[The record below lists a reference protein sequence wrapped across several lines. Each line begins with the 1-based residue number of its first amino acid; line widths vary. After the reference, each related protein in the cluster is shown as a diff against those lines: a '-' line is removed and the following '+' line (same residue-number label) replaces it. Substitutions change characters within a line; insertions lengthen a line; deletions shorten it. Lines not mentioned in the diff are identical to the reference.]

1 MIQVKEEFKN
11 LIPPL
16 NDSEFKE
23 LEDSILAEGC
33 RESLIV
39 WNNILVDGH
48 HRYEIC
54 TKHNIPFKVINKD
67 FEDENEAMLW
77 IINNQ
82 LGRRNITDFAR
93 AELVLKKKDI
103 LLEKGR
109 EKQKQTLGGYK
120 YNEPSVL
127 SKLDKTD
134 KKQYNTREI
143 LAKEIGVG
151 QGTIGRVEVILKE
164 APEEVKEK
172 LRCGVDDLTINKVYN
187 EIKIKKRK
195 EEIENIKNEIK
206 NNNFRPPNEKFDVI
220 VIDPPWPYN
229 NEDNYDPEYFRGTI
243 PYPSMSIEEIKSLEI
258 PASDDCVLWLW
269 TTHRFLR
276 ESFNILD
283 YWGFRDVSIL
293 TWVKNKIG
301 VGRWL
306 RSQTEYCIMSVKGK
320 PKVNLTSQ
328 STVLYGKSREHS
340 RKPDE
345 FYTMVDSLCIGYK
358 LDYFSREKREGWNQF
373 GIEKDKF
380 K

>member
-1 MIQVKEEFKN
+1 M
-11 LIPPL
+11 
-16 NDSEFKE
+16 
-23 LEDSILAEGC
+23 G
-33 RESLIV
+33 
-39 WNNILVDGH
+39 
-48 HRYEIC
+48 
-54 TKHNIPFKVINKD
+54 
-67 FEDENEAMLW
+67 
-77 IINNQ
+77 
-82 LGRRNITDFAR
+82 
-93 AELVLKKKDI
+93 
-103 LLEKGR
+103 
-109 EKQKQTLGGYK
+109 
-120 YNEPSVL
+120 
-127 SKLDKTD
+127 KTD
-134 KKQYNTREI
+134 TPHNTQKKIAE
-143 LAKEIGVG
+143 EVG
-151 QGTIGRVEVILKE
+151 LGHSTIGRVEVILKE

-206 NNNFRPPNEKFDVI
+206 NNNFKPPNEKFDVI

-229 NEDNYDPEYFRGTI
+229 NVDNYDPEYFRGTT

-293 TWVKNKIG
+293 TWVKDKIG
-301 VGRWL
+301 IGHWL

-358 LDYFSREKREGWNQF
+358 LDYFSREKREGWNQL